1 MKIVIK
7 GFTHMEDDSIPHPLP
22 LTEFEVQ
29 IPQDGKPLLTVD
41 GEQRDIDA
49 DLTGQLITL
58 LSQKLQ

>member
-1 MKIVIK
+1 
-7 GFTHMEDDSIPHPLP
+7 MEDDSIPHPLP